1 MIVEIPAYPNE
12 LKFLRAEIKKHIQT
26 ISTNLDI
33 DSIILVID
41 EAAQNIIK
49 YAYEMKKNGP
59 IQVEIV
65 EGSNLTVKIRDY
77 GKQVDLS
84 LIKPR
89 DLNDVKSGGLGTH
102 FINTICKNVKYEHA
116 TDGKGGTL
124 LTWRYP
130 QWG

>member
-1 MIVEIPAYPNE
+1 MIVEIPAYPTE
-12 LKFLRAEIKKHIQT
+12 LKTLRAEIKKHIQKIT
-26 ISTNLDI
+26 TNLDI
-33 DSIILVID
+33 DSIILAID
-41 EAAQNIIK
+41 EAAQNIIR
-49 YAYEMKKNGP
+49 YAYETKKSGP

-89 DLNDVKSGGLGTH
+89 DLDDVKAGGLGTH

-124 LTWRYP
+124 LTLDF
-130 QWG
+130 

>member
-1 MIVEIPAYPNE
+1 MIVEIPAYPTE
-12 LKFLRAEIKKHIQT
+12 LKTLRAEIKKHIQK

-33 DSIILVID
+33 DSIILAID
-41 EAAQNIIK
+41 EAAQNIIR
-49 YAYEMKKNGP
+49 YAYETKKSGP

-89 DLNDVKSGGLGTH
+89 NLDDVKAVGLGTH

-124 LTWRYP
+124 LTLDF
-130 QWG
+130 

>member
-12 LKFLRAEIKKHIQT
+12 LKTLRAEIKKHIQT

-89 DLNDVKSGGLGTH
+89 NLDDVKSGGLGTH

-124 LTWRYP
+124 LTLDF
-130 QWG
+130 

>member
-124 LTWRYP
+124 LTLDF
-130 QWG
+130 

>member
-1 MIVEIPAYPNE
+1 MIIEIPAYPNE
-12 LKFLRAEIKKHIQT
+12 LKNLRAEIKKYIQT

-33 DSIILVID
+33 DSIILAID

-49 YAYEMKKNGP
+49 YAYETKKSGP

-77 GKQVDLS
+77 GKQIDLS

-89 DLNDVKSGGLGTH
+89 DIDDVKVGGLGTH

-124 LTWRYP
+124 LTLDF
-130 QWG
+130 

>member
-12 LKFLRAEIKKHIQT
+12 LKTLRAEIKKHIQT

-124 LTWRYP
+124 LTLDF
-130 QWG
+130 

>member
-89 DLNDVKSGGLGTH
+89 NLDDVKSGGLGTH

-124 LTWRYP
+124 LTLDF
-130 QWG
+130 

>member
-12 LKFLRAEIKKHIQT
+12 LKTLRAEIKKHIQT

-65 EGSNLTVKIRDY
+65 EDSNLTVKIRDY

-124 LTWRYP
+124 LTLDF
-130 QWG
+130 

>member
-1 MIVEIPAYPNE
+1 MIVEILAYPNE
-12 LKFLRAEIKKHIQT
+12 LKTLRAGIKKQLET

-33 DSIILVID
+33 DLIILAID
-41 EAAQNIIK
+41 EAAQNIIR
-49 YAYEMKKNGP
+49 YAYEMKKSGP

-77 GKQVDLS
+77 GKQIDLS

-89 DLNDVKSGGLGTH
+89 DIDDVKVGGLGTH

-116 TDGKGGTL
+116 TDGNGGTL
-124 LTWRYP
+124 LTLDF
-130 QWG
+130 

>member
-33 DSIILVID
+33 DSIILAID

-124 LTWRYP
+124 LTLDF
-130 QWG
+130 

>member
-12 LKFLRAEIKKHIQT
+12 LKTLRAEIKKHIQT

-59 IQVEIV
+59 IQVEII

-89 DLNDVKSGGLGTH
+89 NLDDVKSGGLGTH

-124 LTWRYP
+124 LTLDF
-130 QWG
+130 